1 MNWKISIHAD
11 RFKGADEQTDKI
23 EYIKQT
29 FSKQTDLSTEGSP
42 FDAIGSFVLDKSSGF
57 TQAGVSRIDDS
68 IRAYVWAILGA
79 QSQTRSSNLETGK
92 AFDAQK

>member
-1 MNWKISIHAD
+1 MNKL
-11 RFKGADEQTDKI
+11 TKI

-29 FSKQTDLSTEGSP
+29 FSKQQSTDTSIEGSP

-57 TQAGVSRIDDS
+57 TQAGVPRINDS

-79 QSQTRSSNLETGK
+79 QSQARSLILGTGK
-92 AFDAQK
+92 AFDAQKTILG